1 MIEIGKGILTGLVTA
16 FVIGPVFFAL
26 IQTSIEKG
34 VRSGILMA
42 IGISI
47 SDTLYIAL
55 TYFGISQLSENA
67 KFRIFLAMVGG
78 VVMLVF
84 GIRMVLRKVSHI
96 GTGIHMQDSTNS
108 VWKIFKGFALNGIN
122 PFVLLYWIGV
132 VSLATVHWDY
142 TGLQA
147 FVFFVSLLST
157 ILLSDIG
164 KSYLAN
170 RIRHT
175 ITPRLMKVINKVVGI
190 AFIILGT
197 RLLIFALHLGEK
209 ITASG
214 QSILH
219 ITLW

>member
-1 MIEIGKGILTGLVTA
+1 MIEIGKGFLTGLVTA

-47 SDTLYIAL
+47 SDTLYITL
-55 TYFGISQLSENA
+55 TYFGISHLSENA

-84 GIRMVLRKVSHI
+84 GIRMFIRNVSHI
-96 GTGIHMQDSTNS
+96 GTGIHMHDSTGS
-108 VWKIFKGFALNGIN
+108 AWKIFKGFALNGIN

-132 VSLATVHWDY
+132 VSLATVHWEY
-142 TGLQA
+142 TGLRA
-147 FVFFVSLLST
+147 LVFFVTLLST
-157 ILLSDIG
+157 ILLTDIG

-190 AFIILGT
+190 AFIILGA

-209 ITASG
+209 LTASG